1 VLHWP
6 LAEALLEFEGIVTRR
21 ALRNHQLTILS
32 WQLGHE
38 EGAAAPQTPAVLR
51 RDGVEE

>member
-6 LAEALLEFEGIVTRR
+6 LAEALLEFEAIVIRR
-21 ALRNHQLTILS
+21 ALRSHQLTILS